1 MHYELRSTDHFDR
14 WLNKVR
20 DKTTRAR
27 IFHRL
32 DAMAMGSF
40 GDHKALAPNL
50 FELRLFFGPGYRIY
64 YTING
69 KEIVLLLT
77 GGDKSTQERD
87 IAKAAALMQELED

>member
-1 MHYELRSTDHFDR
+1 MNYELRSTDHFDR

-64 YTING
+64 YTTNG

-87 IAKAAALMQELED
+87 IAKAAALMKELED

>member
-64 YTING
+64 SSEKRVKTP
-69 KEIVLLLT
+69 
-77 GGDKSTQERD
+77 
-87 IAKAAALMQELED
+87 AF